1 MTDANIKYSNRQ
13 RYVGIKN
20 TQMQNLRVH
29 VKNKNCLVRILA
41 NNQAFYNLKQN
52 L

>member
-29 VKNKNCLVRILA
+29 VKNKNCFSSNILSIKSVE
-41 NNQAFYNLKQN
+41 F
-52 L
+52 